1 MNAAPVLIF
10 ENELYLPHGWRRRKL
25 VAESMMH
32 TTQEQ
37 CYLIFDDHPMLRDGV
52 KRWLSDNSVWKCA
65 GEASTYE
72 EAVRVFDELSAR
84 FAASA
89 SKADAGSKGFL
100 AAIVDASFKDK
111 GTESRENTKGFE
123 IIRHIKTSPHP
134 CPCIVYSSFDWGGF
148 IEYAMSNEIG
158 ADAYVTKNADS
169 SVLITALN
177 EVSHG
182 RRFIQGDIIE
192 RFLITRQAVN
202 GLTRTEQQILD
213 LACAGKSNVAIA
225 EELDKSVRTVE
236 NYMYRIY
243 DKFGVTTRQELLQMR
258 GRE

>member
-1 MNAAPVLIF
+1 MSGIQGL
-10 ENELYLPHGWRRRKL
+10 
-25 VAESMMH
+25 
-32 TTQEQ
+32 

-52 KRWLSDNSVWKCA
+52 KRWLSDNSGWQCA

-72 EAVRVFDELSAR
+72 EAVRVFDEVSVSSAE
-84 FAASA
+84 S
-89 SKADAGSKGFL
+89 DGPDGDGGCL

-111 GTESRENTKGFE
+111 GGESRENTRGFE
-123 IIRHIKTSPHP
+123 IVRHIKDSPHP

-148 IEYAMSNEIG
+148 VEYAMSNEIG

-182 RRFIQGDIIE
+182 RRFIQGDIID
-192 RFLITRQAVN
+192 RFLLVRQAVS
-202 GLTRTEQQILD
+202 GLTRTEQQMLD
-213 LACAGKSNVAIA
+213 MASEGKSNVAIA
-225 EELDKSVRTVE
+225 EELGKSVRTVE
-236 NYMYRIY
+236 NYMSRLY
-243 DKFGVTTRQELLQMR
+243 DKFGVTTRQELLQLR